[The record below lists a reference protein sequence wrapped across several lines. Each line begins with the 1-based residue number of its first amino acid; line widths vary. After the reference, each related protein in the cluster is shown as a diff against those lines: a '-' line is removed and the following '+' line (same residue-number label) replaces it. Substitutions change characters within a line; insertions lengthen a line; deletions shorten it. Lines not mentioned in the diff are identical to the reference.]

1 MSILASKE
9 FSLRAISFSLASMA
23 PVTTITGALIT
34 ESHPFRATNLLIRGC
49 SSSEKGSLCIKEI
62 SEQFGEWDRERG
74 GTTMGPRVWQVLG
87 GLEIG
92 EGELDGVEV

>member
-1 MSILASKE
+1 
-9 FSLRAISFSLASMA
+9 MA

-34 ESHPFRATNLLIRGC
+34 ESKPFIAANLSIRGC
-49 SSSEKGSLCIKEI
+49 SSSEKGSPCIEEI

-74 GTTMGPRVWQVLG
+74 ETMKGPRVWQVLG
-87 GLEIG
+87 GLERGEG